1 MCSRHVDTLGCICQ
15 CVPTHWLDVSKVW
28 RRGIL
33 CAVVLSAIKHVFTFL
48 PIFILKWNLTS
59 VVICYLFK
67 CLSDCGMVYRDFAVL
82 SSAPFVCS
90 FLFGSQKCARRRAA
104 SPHRDVG
111 VRQFCHDQL
120 CSLFTLPGFS
130 EPQFYPQSHRAV
142 LLLGSIAL
150 RIVRLCKAPRCAHR
164 DLTALTAGLEQGQ
177 K

>member
-1 MCSRHVDTLGCICQ
+1 
-15 CVPTHWLDVSKVW
+15 
-28 RRGIL
+28 
-33 CAVVLSAIKHVFTFL
+33 
-48 PIFILKWNLTS
+48 
-59 VVICYLFK
+59 
-67 CLSDCGMVYRDFAVL
+67 MVYRDFAVL

-130 EPQFYPQSHRAV
+130 EPQFYPQSNRAV

-150 RIVRLCKAPRCAHR
+150 RIVRLCVKH
-164 DLTALTAGLEQGQ
+164 LGLHIEI
-177 K
+177 